1 MRKIKFRGQDVF
13 TKEWAYGYFSECV
26 EPMDEPVCL
35 SCITDIE
42 NNSWV
47 VYPETVGQYIGKK
60 DKNNIEIY
68 EGDIGVDKGFRYPL
82 QVVFDENDCAY
93 GMASLGN
100 LVSYG
105 ISDTF
110 SVIGNIYKNP
120 ELSL

>member
-13 TKEWAYGYFSECV
+13 TKEWVYGYFSECV

-47 VYPETVGQYIGKK
+47 VYPETVGQYTGKK

-68 EGDIGVDKGFRYPL
+68 EGDIGVAKSFRY
-82 QVVFDENDCAY
+82 QMKIVFDEDDCSY
-93 GMASLGN
+93 GMMSLGN
-100 LVSYG
+100 LIAYG

-110 SVIGNIYKNP
+110 SIVGNIHDNP
-120 ELSL
+120 ELQS